1 MTEKQIKPDGKAQ
14 FIVESEKRKIYNIKR
29 DIYGEW
35 AIFKFDTI
43 LICSSIDNKEL
54 AGHFCKI
61 LNELGEENNSLQKT
75 ISRVNTIIHEDR
87 EYMEKLD
94 DEIKQ
99 LKNDLTHEKRV
110 NKRFNESLLDMEKDC
125 KRFEKENKKLKKQ
138 LNEYRQQRDDVY
150 TTSKNPM
157 RFV

>member
-1 MTEKQIKPDGKAQ
+1 MTKQ
-14 FIVESEKRKIYNIKR
+14 Y
-29 DIYGEW
+29 
-35 AIFKFDTI
+35 TI
-43 LICSSIDNKEL
+43 NEL
-54 AGHFCKI
+54 YKI
-61 LNELGEENNSLQKT
+61 LGALIEDGYGNREFQLYYDSETVYTT
-75 ISRVNTIIHEDR
+75 IPKGSRILVLSKAIRFTDNDDGTCHID

-110 NKRFNESLLDMEKDC
+110 NKRFNESLLDMEKHC